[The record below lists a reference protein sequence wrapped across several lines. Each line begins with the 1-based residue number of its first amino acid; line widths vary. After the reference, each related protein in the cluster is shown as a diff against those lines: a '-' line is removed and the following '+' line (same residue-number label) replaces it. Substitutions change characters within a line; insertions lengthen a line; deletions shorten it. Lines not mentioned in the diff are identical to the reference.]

1 MFSWKKKKR
10 WLNRSMKKKF
20 QSVWHLTGDFKKAN
34 FPTHVSVCIGA
45 FDFYRTPLFFVEKKQ
60 KHDDVR
66 LA

>member
-1 MFSWKKKKR
+1 
-10 WLNRSMKKKF
+10 MKKKF

-45 FDFYRTPLFFVEKKQ
+45 LDFYRTPLFFVEKKQ